1 MVGYRSSRLNQNK
14 PFSGPV
20 STLLSEREPDT
31 NLLQNVFRP
40 LFWLIDICRISQPK
54 LLPLLVFL
62 VCKFF
67 SCGKNANSVTWRI
80 VDLLTSWAFERV
92 ARQWAWSA
100 SERKLD
106 LFPLQR
112 ITSSDVILART
123 SQDAACS
130 AACQTVKILFAPR
143 EIDQWFGNG
152 MKEENTPT
160 KTFIRA
166 AVPENICLQCGKLV
180 YNPLLRRKLFSGKQ
194 KTKTCQSLEMCT
206 CFRETTNWELFAE
219 TARNATKRLQRKF
232 FKLGLTF
239 LDQKE
244 V

>member
-1 MVGYRSSRLNQNK
+1 MSVKR
-14 PFSGPV
+14 
-20 STLLSEREPDT
+20 ER
-31 NLLQNVFRP
+31 
-40 LFWLIDICRISQPK
+40 
-54 LLPLLVFL
+54 
-62 VCKFF
+62 
-67 SCGKNANSVTWRI
+67 
-80 VDLLTSWAFERV
+80 
-92 ARQWAWSA
+92 A

-112 ITSSDVILART
+112 STSSDVILART

-143 EIDQWFGNG
+143 EIDQWFGNA
-152 MKEENTPT
+152 MKEQNTPT
-160 KTFIRA
+160 KTFIRD
-166 AVPENICLQCGKLV
+166 AVPENICLQRGKLV